1 MAVPAGLRQI
11 RRMNF
16 NAMTVSTV
24 LLLGA
29 MAAPLLAEETKS
41 SAAAGSPMD
50 FFVAALAGKDLA
62 FKDQPADL
70 AKLDELRRSLFAD
83 YSAAAKKVGEG
94 AFKSPL
100 KLEKGVKNELSP
112 GKYHIADGLDM
123 PYLVFSRGEKPA
135 GGWPLVIAMHGG
147 GGTSDK
153 LPNPHAWPVNTRE
166 WQAQASLSA
175 SLYPDGAIY
184 FVPRMVDDN
193 NGRWWRD
200 FNTVAYDQM
209 IRHALVH
216 WEVNPDRIYMLGISE
231 GGYGTEV
238 LSTRM
243 TDRLAAVS
251 AMACGS
257 GSSIHV
263 ENLRNLPFR
272 TGVGEKDSA
281 FGRVTNA
288 RKNHQ
293 RLEELRQQDPQGYVN
308 LLDEQKGRG
317 HGIDY
322 KPGPAWM
329 IGFIRKT
336 HPERVVLTT
345 YRADKKRNDSAYWLQ
360 VTKDLGERDLY
371 LDARIDKATN
381 AIEIKAEATAA
392 EAKYQSPDWQ
402 QALVD
407 PGTLVPAK
415 GLKLR
420 LWLHESLI
428 DFSKPLIVKIN
439 GKEVSNGKVTPGLKS
454 MVESLQR
461 QGDPQRVYPASLD
474 LEVDPAAP

>member
-1 MAVPAGLRQI
+1 
-11 RRMNF
+11 
-16 NAMTVSTV
+16 
-24 LLLGA
+24 
-29 MAAPLLAEETKS
+29 
-41 SAAAGSPMD
+41 
-50 FFVAALAGKDLA
+50 
-62 FKDQPADL
+62 
-70 AKLDELRRSLFAD
+70 
-83 YSAAAKKVGEG
+83 
-94 AFKSPL
+94 
-100 KLEKGVKNELSP
+100 
-112 GKYHIADGLDM
+112 
-123 PYLVFSRGEKPA
+123 
-135 GGWPLVIAMHGG
+135 
-147 GGTSDK
+147 
-153 LPNPHAWPVNTRE
+153 
-166 WQAQASLSA
+166 
-175 SLYPDGAIY
+175 
-184 FVPRMVDDN
+184 
-193 NGRWWRD
+193 
-200 FNTVAYDQM
+200 
-209 IRHALVH
+209 
-216 WEVNPDRIYMLGISE
+216 MLGISE

-288 RKNHQ
+288 RKNHL

-329 IGFIRKT
+329 IDFTRKT

-360 VTKDLGERDLY
+360 ITKDLGERDLY
-371 LDARIDKATN
+371 LDAKVDKAAN

-407 PGTLVPAK
+407 PGALVPAK

-439 GKEVSNGKVTPGLKS
+439 GKEVSKGKVPPGLKS
-454 MVESLQR
+454 MMESLQR
-461 QGDPQRVYPASLD
+461 HGDPQRIYPAFLD
-474 LEVDPAAP
+474 VEVDTVSP